1 MNVFTNESRA
11 EALRQAREMPLSALN
26 GRDGAFAPLLLAVLG
41 GWRDVAS
48 VLISR
53 GVDLDVEIQGLDG
66 VTALSL
72 VVCNGW
78 KAECAQMLARG
89 CRRGIDYALHVV
101 GASREIAE
109 MLIEAGANP
118 RARMPD
124 GDTPLHRV
132 TAPEVVQLLVGLGAD
147 VNAVNES
154 GSTPL
159 MRVAVV
165 HWPLRSA
172 LGTVIALYT
181 VFSLLISA
189 TPTRHVEAVQN
200 LARAAAKLQSP

>member
-1 MNVFTNESRA
+1 MNFFTNESRV

-72 VVCNGW
+72 VVSNGW
-78 KAECAQMLARG
+78 GAECAQMLARG
-89 CRRGIDYALHVV
+89 CRRGIDYALHVI
-101 GASREIAE
+101 GRGIDSRAIAE

-118 RARMPD
+118 RARTRY
-124 GDTPLHRV
+124 GDTPLHHA
-132 TAPEVVQLLVGLGAD
+132 TTPEVVRLLVEQGVD

-154 GSTPL
+154 GGTPL

-165 HWPLRSA
+165 HGLSRSA
-172 LGTVIALYT
+172 LGTVIAPYYC
-181 VFSLLISA
+181 S
-189 TPTRHVEAVQN
+189 RH
-200 LARAAAKLQSP
+200 